1 MQSPAAEA
9 SLRGSTRPAAKST
22 RELNERLGT
31 PKIGGVSGAPEVPDW
46 LRQALASAQGASEI
60 LHRYM
65 DAQAIANAAP
75 VQIPAETIA
84 KVAELQI
91 PADAIANATG
101 ALEQY
106 QAVGPSL
113 ERALKSIQTN
123 WQIGQR
129 VQELWRQYAPENW
142 HELESGDL
150 DVVDLVEESGIAVV
164 WAPRAEIVDALIA
177 ADSRTRYEILVDA
190 SADVLD
196 DLEAAL
202 AQARGAEVKGHA
214 HACEFAR
221 ETIAAARDGH
231 WTAAQA
237 LAASGLGQVIHGMF
251 GYPLFGGLGAARKKF
266 SARDIDEAT
275 MTVLKVALLEVCTV
289 KALTDIHRGA
299 EPHLFN
305 RHGTQHGD
313 RRFFSQSNA
322 VGGLLL
328 LVGWI
333 REFTWLSEHRPD
345 FFTDAADAD

>member
-1 MQSPAAEA
+1 MS
-9 SLRGSTRPAAKST
+9 
-22 RELNERLGT
+22 GT
-31 PKIGGVSGAPEVPDW
+31 PEVPDW
-46 LRQALASAQGASEI
+46 LREAVASAQRASEI
-60 LHRYM
+60 LQRSVG
-65 DAQAIANAAP
+65 AQAVANAAC

-84 KVAELQI
+84 KVAQVQI
-91 PADAIANATG
+91 PADAIANATR

-106 QAVGPSL
+106 QAAGPSL
-113 ERALKSIQTN
+113 QRALKTIQTN
-123 WQIGQR
+123 WQIGER
-129 VQELWRQYAPENW
+129 FEALWRQYAPENW
-142 HELESGDL
+142 HELQSGEL

-164 WAPRAEIVDALIA
+164 WVPRAEIVDALMA
-177 ADSRTRYEILVDA
+177 ADSGARYEILVDS
-190 SADVLD
+190 SAEVLD
-196 DLEAAL
+196 DLDAAL
-202 AQARGAEVKGHA
+202 AQARGAEAQGHA
-214 HACEFAR
+214 DACEFAG
-221 ETIAAARDGH
+221 EAIAAARDGH

-266 SARDIDEAT
+266 STRDIDEAT

-299 EPHLFN
+299 EPQLFN

-333 REFTWLSEHRPD
+333 REFAWLAEHRPD
-345 FFTDAADAD
+345 LFTDGADVD